1 MTPPEKTSRETRL
14 QHWVAAELQADDP
27 AGLPLV
33 MVSGDASFRR
43 CFRAVQN
50 QKTFIAVDAPPE
62 HEDSAAFVKVCGMF
76 RDAGVHAPE
85 VYAVDCEQGFML
97 LEDLGDAMVL
107 PEMLACQAGQDINKP
122 DRIYRIAIDTL
133 VRIQLCG
140 NQDLLGAYSR
150 TELRREMDL
159 FTEWFLLAFLELDL
173 SAAEKDLIDQTMT
186 VLEDAALAQ
195 PTVLVHRDYHSRN
208 LMLLEQTPT
217 AEGDNADVFE
227 LGVIDFQDAVHGP
240 YSYDLVSLLRDC
252 YIRWQPE
259 QVASWGRYY
268 LTAAQSQGLLSGLA
282 EAAFFRDFDL
292 MGLQRHLK
300 VMGIF
305 CRLYLRDNK
314 SQYLA
319 DIPLVIKYFLEV
331 SSRYPELG
339 KFVEWFQRRVI
350 PIAQEKLPKKQAL

>member
-43 CFRAVQN
+43 YFRAVQN

-140 NQDLLGAYSR
+140 NQEILGAYSR

-319 DIPLVIKYFLEV
+319 DIPLVSKYFLEV

-339 KFVEWFQRRVI
+339 NFVEWFQRRVI
-350 PIAQEKLPKKQAL
+350 PTAQEKLPKQQAL

>member
-1 MTPPEKTSRETRL
+1 M

-43 CFRAVQN
+43 YFRAVQN
-50 QKTFIAVDAPPE
+50 QKTFIAVDALPE

-140 NQDLLGAYSR
+140 NQEILGAYSR

-319 DIPLVIKYFLEV
+319 DIPLVSKYFLEV

-339 KFVEWFQRRVI
+339 NFVEWFQRRVI
-350 PIAQEKLPKKQAL
+350 PTAQEKLPKKQAL

>member
-27 AGLPLV
+27 AVLPLV

-43 CFRAVQN
+43 YFRAVQN

-107 PEMLACQAGQDINKP
+107 PEMLACQASRDINKP

-133 VRIQLCG
+133 VRIQLCE
-140 NQDLLGAYSR
+140 NQEILGAYSR

-217 AEGDNADVFE
+217 AEGDNAEVFE

-252 YIRWQPE
+252 YIRWQPK

-319 DIPLVIKYFLEV
+319 DIPLVSKYFLEV

-339 KFVEWFQRRVI
+339 NFVEWFQRRVI
-350 PIAQEKLPKKQAL
+350 PTAQEKLPKKQAL

>member
-107 PEMLACQAGQDINKP
+107 PEMLACQASQDINKP

-252 YIRWQPE
+252 YIR
-259 QVASWGRYY
+259 
-268 LTAAQSQGLLSGLA
+268 
-282 EAAFFRDFDL
+282 
-292 MGLQRHLK
+292 
-300 VMGIF
+300 
-305 CRLYLRDNK
+305 
-314 SQYLA
+314 
-319 DIPLVIKYFLEV
+319 
-331 SSRYPELG
+331 
-339 KFVEWFQRRVI
+339 
-350 PIAQEKLPKKQAL
+350 

>member
-43 CFRAVQN
+43 YFRAVQN
-50 QKTFIAVDAPPE
+50 RKTFIAVDAPPE

-107 PEMLACQAGQDINKP
+107 PEMLACQAGRDINKP

-140 NQDLLGAYSR
+140 NQEILGAYSR

-319 DIPLVIKYFLEV
+319 DIPLVSKYFLEV

-339 KFVEWFQRRVI
+339 NFVEWFQRRVI
-350 PIAQEKLPKKQAL
+350 PTAQEKLPKKQAL

>member
-1 MTPPEKTSRETRL
+1 MTTPEKTSRETRL

-43 CFRAVQN
+43 CFRAVKN

-107 PEMLACQAGQDINKP
+107 PEMLACQASQDINKP

-217 AEGDNADVFE
+217 AEGDNADEFE

-339 KFVEWFQRRVI
+339 NFVEWFQRRVI

>member
-14 QHWVAAELQADDP
+14 QHWVANELQADDP
-27 AGLPLV
+27 VGLPLV

-43 CFRAVQN
+43 YFRTVQN

-62 HEDSAAFVKVCGMF
+62 HEDSAAFVKVCGTF

-107 PEMLACQAGQDINKP
+107 PEMLACQASRDINKP

-140 NQDLLGAYSR
+140 NQEILGAYSR

-319 DIPLVIKYFLEV
+319 DIPLVSKYFLEV

-339 KFVEWFQRRVI
+339 NFVEWFQRRVI
-350 PIAQEKLPKKQAL
+350 PTAQEKLPKKQAL

>member
-1 MTPPEKTSRETRL
+1 MNTPETISREFRL
-14 QHWVAAELQADDP
+14 QQWVAAELKADDP
-27 AGLPLV
+27 AAVPLA

-43 CFRAVQN
+43 YFRAKQN
-50 QKTFIAVDAPPE
+50 HKTFIAVDAPPE
-62 HEDSAAFVKVCGMF
+62 HEDSEAFVKVCGML
-76 RDAGVHAPE
+76 REAGVHAPE
-85 VYAVDCEQGFML
+85 IYAVDREQGFML

-107 PEMLACQAGQDINKP
+107 PELLACQASKDAVKP
-122 DRIYRIAIDTL
+122 DTIYRLAIVTL

-140 NQDLLGAYSR
+140 DKKTLGPYSR
-150 TELRREMDL
+150 EELRREMDL
-159 FTEWFLLAFLELDL
+159 FTEWFISAFLELDL
-173 SAAEKDLIDQTMT
+173 TAAERDLINHAMT
-186 VLEDAALAQ
+186 LLEDAALAQ

-208 LMLLEQTPT
+208 LMLLRQGSAQEKGD
-217 AEGDNADVFE
+217 AEAYE
-227 LGVIDFQDAVHGP
+227 LGVIDFQDAVNGP

-259 QVASWGRYY
+259 QLASWARYY
-268 LTAAQSQGLLSGLA
+268 LKTAQSHGLLNGLS

-319 DIPLVIKYFLEV
+319 DIPLVIHYFLEV

-339 KFVEWFQRRVI
+339 DFVEWFQRRVV
-350 PIAQEKLPKKQAL
+350 PVALEKLPKKQAL

>member
-43 CFRAVQN
+43 YFRAVQN

-107 PEMLACQAGQDINKP
+107 PEMLACQAGRDINKP

-140 NQDLLGAYSR
+140 NQEILGAYSR

-319 DIPLVIKYFLEV
+319 DIPLVSKYFLEV

-339 KFVEWFQRRVI
+339 NFVEWFQRRVI
-350 PIAQEKLPKKQAL
+350 PTAQEKLPKQQAL

>member
-339 KFVEWFQRRVI
+339 NFVEWFQRRVI
-350 PIAQEKLPKKQAL
+350 PTAQEKLPKKQAL

>member
-319 DIPLVIKYFLEV
+319 DIPLVSKYFLEV

-339 KFVEWFQRRVI
+339 NFVEWFQRRVI
-350 PIAQEKLPKKQAL
+350 PTAQEKLPKKQAL

>member
-1 MTPPEKTSRETRL
+1 MTPPKKTSRETRL
-14 QHWVAAELQADDP
+14 QHWVAAELQAGDP
-27 AGLPLV
+27 AAVPLV
-33 MVSGDASFRR
+33 MVSGDASYRR
-43 CFRAVQN
+43 YFRAVQN
-50 QKTFIAVDAPPE
+50 KKTFIAVDAPPE
-62 HEDSAAFVKVCGMF
+62 HEDSAAFVKVCGML
-76 RDAGVHAPE
+76 RDAGVRAPE
-85 VYAVDCEQGFML
+85 VYAVDCEKGFML

-107 PEMLACQAGQDINKP
+107 PEMLACQASQNVNKP
-122 DRIYRIAIDTL
+122 DTIYRTAIDTL
-133 VRIQLCG
+133 VRIQLFE
-140 NQDLLGAYSR
+140 NKEILGAYSR
-150 TELRREMDL
+150 KELRSEMDL

-173 SAAEKDLIDQTMT
+173 SAAEKDLIDHTMT

-208 LMLLEQTPT
+208 LMLLEQALT
-217 AEGDNADVFE
+217 AEGDNAVVFE

-314 SQYLA
+314 SRYLA

-339 KFVEWFQRRVI
+339 NFVEWFQRQVI
-350 PIAQEKLPKKQAL
+350 PIAQEKLLKKQAL

>member
-107 PEMLACQAGQDINKP
+107 PEMLACQASQDINKP

-319 DIPLVIKYFLEV
+319 DIPLVSKYFLEV

-339 KFVEWFQRRVI
+339 NFVEWFQRRVI
-350 PIAQEKLPKKQAL
+350 PTAQEKLPKKQAL

>member
-1 MTPPEKTSRETRL
+1 MNPPEKTSREFRL
-14 QHWVAAELQADDP
+14 QQWVATALKADEP
-27 AGLPLV
+27 AAVPLA

-43 CFRAVQN
+43 YFRAEQN

-62 HEDSAAFVKVCGMF
+62 HEDSEAFVKVCGML
-76 RDAGVHAPE
+76 REAGVHAPE
-85 VYAVDCEQGFML
+85 VYAVDREQGFML
-97 LEDLGDAMVL
+97 LEDLGDVMLL
-107 PEMLACQAGQDINKP
+107 PELLACQTGQDAAKP
-122 DRIYRIAIDTL
+122 DTIYRLAIVTL
-133 VRIQLCG
+133 IRIQLVT
-140 NQDLLGAYSR
+140 DKETLGPYSR
-150 TELRREMDL
+150 AELRREMSL
-159 FTEWFLLAFLELDL
+159 FTEWFVSAFLNLDL
-173 SAAEKDLIDQTMT
+173 SVEERDLIDRAMT
-186 VLEDAALAQ
+186 LLEDAALAQ

-208 LMLLEQTPT
+208 LMLLEQGPVK
-217 AEGDNADVFE
+217 ESGDSESFE
-227 LGVIDFQDAVHGP
+227 LGVIDFQDAVNGP

-259 QVASWGRYY
+259 VLTNWARYY
-268 LTAAQSQGLLSGLA
+268 LTTAQAHGLLNGLT

-319 DIPLVIKYFLEV
+319 DIPLVINYFLEV

-339 KFVEWFQRRVI
+339 DFVEWFQRRVV
-350 PIAQEKLPKKQAL
+350 PVANDKLPKKQAL